1 MSTHGSDS
9 LAPASGELSLQPAAL
24 RDRIDRELPR
34 NTPGRPVSTEAV
46 GGWSK
51 LGARLDGVLRAL
63 FETMCA
69 EHALEP
75 ATTWARLT
83 QSPWDR
89 ATAGMVAHIL
99 TTAWAHTGTQHP
111 LAHVLLADL
120 RAPHSALRA
129 VIACRN
135 ALVHDRPPP
144 LEGLEALVRLRS
156 LLGGLV

>member
-1 MSTHGSDS
+1 MSTKGSDS
-9 LAPASGELSLQPAAL
+9 LAPASGELSLQLAAL

-63 FETMCA
+63 FEAMCA
-69 EHALEP
+69 EHAMDP
-75 ATTWARLT
+75 AATWQRGT
-83 QSPWDR
+83 QTPWDR
-89 ATAGMVAHIL
+89 ATAGMIAHML

-120 RAPHSALRA
+120 RAPQSALRA
-129 VIACRN
+129 VIQCRN

-144 LEGLEALVRLRS
+144 REGLEALVRLRS